1 MFVTS
6 KKVRN
11 IVFEL
16 KIVLVVMIWRTTSTA
31 SDYSKL
37 GTAKQNFK
45 IIIDAVL
52 INENAR

>member
-6 KKVRN
+6 KRVRN

-16 KIVLVVMIWRTTSTA
+16 KIVLVVMIWRTISTA

-37 GTAKQNFK
+37 GTTKQYFK
-45 IIIDAVL
+45 IIIDVVL